1 MDFLHLFKKGAGA
14 PKEKKDVEE
23 ETVQNEVNHFTSIN

>member
-14 PKEKKDVEE
+14 TKEKKEVEE
-23 ETVQNEVNHFTSIN
+23 ETVQNEVNAFPLIN